1 MARINAHYAE
11 KNDLAISVYFGYTEN
26 TGSTVSG
33 RLKGRGRQKRAR
45 RAEIYGTMINGDN
58 MTELERSRMQDM
70 IRRLNEA
77 SEAYYGGRDEI
88 MSNYEWDALF
98 DELARLEEETGT
110 VLPDSPTQKVN
121 AASEDNIAG
130 EKEAHEYPALS
141 LAKTKKIEDLQEWA
155 GERPVWLSWKLDG
168 LTLVLTYDGGRLTK
182 ILTRGNGSV
191 GTNISFMKTAIR
203 GFPQEVEDQ
212 GHLVVRGEATISYPE
227 FEKLNATIS
236 DPAERFANPRNLA
249 SGTLALDAKRL
260 DEVRERKVTFHA
272 FTLVHTD
279 REIVSW
285 GERMDYLDRLGFTT
299 VDRERTDARKLPETV
314 AEWTRRVES
323 GEMQIPVDGLVICYD
338 DTLYAATGSVTGHH
352 ATRAGY
358 AFKWQDETA
367 RTILRLVE
375 WSCGA
380 TTITPV
386 AIFDPVQLEGTTVSR
401 ASLVNLSEMDRLG
414 IGENDRTEIE
424 VIKSNK
430 IIPKVVKVVKTFGR
444 YTIPERCPACEGPV
458 SIATGPSGAQ
468 TLKCDNPECP
478 AKNLKKFERFVS
490 KSGMDID
497 GLSIETLRDFVGC
510 GFVHSF
516 ADIFRLSRYAGE
528 IQQLEGFGKK
538 SCDNLL
544 AAIEKSRTGTS
555 AVRFLNAL
563 SIPQIG
569 IDAAKRL
576 IDAYGWPG
584 FAEVL
589 EQDTDFS
596 DVNGFGP
603 ERSAFIRN
611 WYAEEKN
618 RSVFGELLEILR
630 IPAAEPVTEVK
641 GGLGGLTFVITGD
654 VHTFKNRDAFKAY
667 VEANG
672 GKVAGSVSKKT
683 SYLVNNDAES
693 TSSKNVKAR
702 ELGIPILSED
712 EFIAQFGQ
720 G

>member
-1 MARINAHYAE
+1 
-11 KNDLAISVYFGYTEN
+11 
-26 TGSTVSG
+26 
-33 RLKGRGRQKRAR
+33 
-45 RAEIYGTMINGDN
+45 
-58 MTELERSRMQDM
+58 MTELERNRMLEM

-98 DELARLEEETGT
+98 DKLARLEEETG
-110 VLPDSPTQKVN
+110 VILPDSPTQKVN
-121 AASEDNIAG
+121 TAAEDNIAG
-130 EKEAHEYPALS
+130 VKEAHEFPALS
-141 LAKTKKIEDLQEWA
+141 LAKTKKVDELQDWA
-155 GERPVWLSWKLDG
+155 GDRPVWLSWKLDG
-168 LTLVLTYDGGRLTK
+168 LTLVLTYDGGRLTR

-191 GTNISFMKTAIR
+191 GTNITFMKEAIR
-203 GFPQEVEDQ
+203 GFPLEVEDR

-260 DEVRERKVTFHA
+260 DEVRERNVVFNA
-272 FTLVHTD
+272 FTLVYTEA
-279 REIVSW
+279 EIVSW

-299 VDRERTDARKLPETV
+299 VDRELTDARKLPDTV

-338 DTLYAATGSVTGHH
+338 DTLFASTGSVTGHH

-358 AFKWQDETA
+358 AFKWQDEVAQT
-367 RTILRLVE
+367 TLRLVE

-414 IGENDRTEIE
+414 IGENGATEIE

-430 IIPKVVKVVKTFGR
+430 IIPKVVGVTKAVGK
-444 YTIPERCPACEGPV
+444 YTVPERCPACEGPV
-458 SIATGPSGAQ
+458 SVATGPSGAR

-497 GLSIETLRDFVGC
+497 GLSIESLRDFVGC
-510 GFVHSF
+510 GFVHNF
-516 ADIFRLSRYAGE
+516 ADIFRLSRHAEE
-528 IQQLEGFGKK
+528 IQQLEGFGRK

-544 AAIEKSRTGTS
+544 AAIERSRTNTD
-555 AVRFLNAL
+555 AVHFLTAL

-569 IDAAKRL
+569 VDAAKRL
-576 IDAYGWPG
+576 VSAYGWPG
-584 FAEVL
+584 FVQAL
-589 EQDTDFS
+589 EQGADFS
-596 DVNGFGP
+596 GVNGLGP
-603 ERSAFIRN
+603 ERSAAILG
-611 WYAEEKN
+611 WYADEGN
-618 RSVFGELLEILR
+618 RHVFGELLELLS
-630 IPAAEPVTEVK
+630 IPAAEPVTETK
-641 GGLGGLTFVITGD
+641 GSCVGLTFVITGD
-654 VHTFKNRDAFKAY
+654 VHSFRNRDAFKAY

-683 SYLVNNDAES
+683 SFLVNNDLES

-712 EFIAQFGQ
+712 DFIARFGM
-720 G
+720 

>member
-1 MARINAHYAE
+1 
-11 KNDLAISVYFGYTEN
+11 
-26 TGSTVSG
+26 
-33 RLKGRGRQKRAR
+33 
-45 RAEIYGTMINGDN
+45 
-58 MTELERSRMQDM
+58 MTELERNRMEEM

-88 MSNYEWDALF
+88 MSNFEWDTLF
-98 DELARLEEETGT
+98 DELARLEEETGV

-121 AASEDNIAG
+121 TAAEDNIAG

-141 LAKTKKIEDLQEWA
+141 LAKTKKVEDLQEWA
-155 GERPVWLSWKLDG
+155 GDRPVWLSWKLDG

-191 GTNISFMKTAIR
+191 GTNITFMKTAIK
-203 GFPQEVEDQ
+203 GFPLEVEDL

-260 DEVRERKVTFHA
+260 DEVRQRNVTFNA

-279 REIVSW
+279 KEIVSW
-285 GERMDYLDRLGFTT
+285 GARMDYLDQLGFIT
-299 VDRERTDARKLPETV
+299 VDRELTNANKLPEAV

-323 GEMQIPVDGLVICYD
+323 GEMQIPVDGLVISYD

-352 ATRAGY
+352 ATRAGL
-358 AFKWQDETA
+358 AFKWQDEVA
-367 RTILRLVE
+367 RSTLREVE

-380 TTITPV
+380 TVITPI

-414 IGENDRTEIE
+414 IGKNGATEIE

-430 IIPKVVKVVKTFGR
+430 IIPKVVAVIKADGKYR
-444 YTIPERCPACEGPV
+444 LPESCPACDGPV
-458 SIATGPSGAQ
+458 SIAIGPSGAQ

-497 GLSIETLRDFVGC
+497 GLSIETLRDFI
-510 GFVHSF
+510 GFGFIHSF
-516 ADIFRLSRYAGE
+516 ADVFRISRHAEE
-528 IQQLEGFGKK
+528 IQELEGFGKK

-544 AAIEKSRTGTS
+544 AAVEKSRTNTD

-569 IDAAKRL
+569 PDAAKRL

-584 FAEVL
+584 FVRAL
-589 EQDTDFS
+589 EQDADFS
-596 DVNGFGP
+596 GVNGLGP

-611 WYAEEKN
+611 WYANEKN
-618 RSVFGELLEILR
+618 RSVFYELLEILS
-630 IPAAEPVTEVK
+630 IAPAEPVTEAK
-641 GGLGGLTFVITGD
+641 GSCVGLTFVITGD
-654 VHTFKNRDAFKAY
+654 VHSFTNRDAFKSY

-683 SYLVNNDAES
+683 SYLVNNDVES
-693 TSSKNVKAR
+693 TSSKNMKAR

-720 G
+720 

>member
-1 MARINAHYAE
+1 MTEAE
-11 KNDLAISVYFGYTEN
+11 KN
-26 TGSTVSG
+26 
-33 RLKGRGRQKRAR
+33 
-45 RAEIYGTMINGDN
+45 
-58 MTELERSRMQDM
+58 RMQEL

-88 MSNYEWDALF
+88 MPNYEWDALF
-98 DELARLEEETGT
+98 DELTRLEAETGVT
-110 VLPDSPTQKVN
+110 LPDSPTQKVN
-121 AASEDNIAG
+121 AAAEDNIAG
-130 EKEAHEYPALS
+130 EKEAHEFPALS
-141 LAKTKKIEDLQEWA
+141 LAKTKKVEDLQEWA
-155 GERPVWLSWKLDG
+155 GDRPVWLSWKLDG

-191 GTNISFMKTAIR
+191 GTNITFMKTAVR
-203 GFPQEVEDQ
+203 GFPLEIEDR

-260 DEVRERKVTFHA
+260 DEVRERNVTFNA

-279 REIVSW
+279 GEIASW

-299 VDRERTDARKLPETV
+299 VDRERTDAERLPETV

-338 DTLYAATGSVTGHH
+338 DTRFAATGSVTGHH

-358 AFKWQDETA
+358 AFKWQDEAA
-367 RTILRLVE
+367 RTTLRQVE

-380 TTITPV
+380 TTITPI

-414 IGENDRTEIE
+414 IGENGSTEIE

-430 IIPKVVKVVKTFGR
+430 IIPKVVRVIRAIGR
-444 YTIPERCPACEGPV
+444 YTVPERCPACEGTV
-458 SIATGPSGAQ
+458 SVATGPSGAK

-490 KSGMDID
+490 KSGLDID

-544 AAIEKSRTGTS
+544 AAIEKSRATD

-569 IDAAKRL
+569 VDAAKRL
-576 IDAYGWPG
+576 VDAYGWPG
-584 FAEVL
+584 LVEAL
-589 EQDTDFS
+589 EQGKEFS
-596 DVNGFGP
+596 EVNGFGP
-603 ERSAFIRN
+603 ERSAAVCN

-618 RSVFGELLEILR
+618 RGVFYELLELLS
-630 IPAAEPVTEVK
+630 IPPLEPVTELV
-641 GGLGGLTFVITGD
+641 GSCAGLSFVITGE
-654 VHTFKNRDAFKAY
+654 VRRFKNRDEFKAY

-683 SYLVNNDAES
+683 AYLVNNDVES
-693 TSSKNVKAR
+693 SSSKNVKAR

-712 EFIAQFGQ
+712 EFIERFGPEELLESV
-720 G
+720 